1 MNSCFNMYF
10 DSNIKFLRKRKKRTQ
25 DEVAERLGM
34 KRSTL
39 SGYENRVAQPG
50 LDVLLQF
57 SDYYRIAVDTLLR
70 IDLSGLGESQLRQ
83 LEQGEDIFLRGGN
96 LRILA
101 STVDRENRENIELV
115 PVRAQAG
122 YTSGF
127 ADPEYISELQVF
139 RLPFLSDQK
148 KYRTFQLRGDSM
160 LPIPEGAWVTG
171 EYVLDWNTLKTGE
184 ACVVLTMDEGIV
196 FKIIENRIGEEGSLI
211 LYSLNPFYE
220 PYEVSV
226 NEIREIWKF
235 VHFISHEIPEPVIPE
250 NQLVRTVAS
259 LKQDLDRL
267 KMSMSTGVNSA
278 RNHPREV
285 PPGSG
290 SSSGSGADLPEIP
303 PSGSYQS

>member
-1 MNSCFNMYF
+1 MYF
-10 DSNIKFLRKRKKRTQ
+10 DSNIKLLRKRKNRTQ
-25 DEVAERLGM
+25 DEVAGKLGM

-57 SDYYRIAVDTLLR
+57 SDYYRIAVDTLLKV
-70 IDLSGLGESQLRQ
+70 DLSNLGENQLKQ
-83 LEQGEDIFLRGGN
+83 LEQGEDVFLRGGN

-101 STVDRENRENIELV
+101 STVDSGNRENIELV
-115 PVRAQAG
+115 PLKAQAG

-139 RLPFLSDQK
+139 RLPFLSGQK
-148 KYRTFQLRGDSM
+148 KYRTFQLKGDSM
-160 LPIPEGAWVTG
+160 LPIPEGSWVTG
-171 EYVLDWNTLKTGE
+171 EYVLDWNILKTGE

-196 FKIIENRIGEEGSLI
+196 FKIVENCIPEEGKLV

-220 PYEVSV
+220 PYEVDI

-235 VHFISHEIPEPVIPE
+235 VHYISHEIPDPVIPE
-250 NQLVRTVAS
+250 NQLVRTVAA

-267 KMSMSTGVNSA
+267 KLDMAPGISSA
-278 RNHPREV
+278 RNHPQGV
-285 PPGSG
+285 IPVSG
-290 SSSGSGADLPEIP
+290 SSPGTGAGPTGNPLSGSF
-303 PSGSYQS
+303 QT